1 MLALRCILFIF
12 LVVCFIQ
19 GSLAIEV
26 SFSAED
32 GGGSVGISDEY
43 DVSTGVSISEES
55 EAKFGNVEMT
65 NSREVAGSG
74 DAKAVQ
80 SYSGSGYTGHA
91 SFLASG
97 ALSSLTGFA
106 QLTPYYLNAAQNIV
120 VSGDWAKSSL
130 GVMQGSSEAFTS
142 GSVNDG
148 SMIVSQGAWTGSV
161 HVSESVQAQG
171 NNIVVTTEAR
181 QGAGE
186 WSKIET
192 GIESAP
198 GYPGSFSGTL
208 TSEAGHSTHVT
219 QSGSLNGAYNVQGAN
234 SEMSKKIAGIASLNR
249 NFESGTGI
257 EGTYLVGFSG
267 VIQDIIDAAAP
278 QTAVLLPAGYYD
290 EDVDF
295 WKNLR
300 IQVENSGQTTVNILA
315 LTNNARLLADSSGLF
330 APQVYVNLGSSIND
344 GLSLASNAGT
354 VNVAAGNY
362 LDNVN
367 QNFYSRNVQLSGV
380 AGATTTSQ
388 FTLDQSLA
396 GKITGLT
403 AGTVQVNSGS
413 SINDGLSL
421 ASNAGTVNVAAGTY
435 SENVQI
441 NKDLTLKGTG
451 NPTASS
457 FTLNAKLGT
466 GSGGITAPTIYVNPT
481 AKIQDGI
488 TLASLGGTVNIAAG
502 TYSENLVINKL
513 LTLSGAGSGDDTSFN
528 TLINA
533 VDKSKS
539 VISIVTGGTSE
550 DNRLIVK
557 DLQVTGATSSS
568 GISINGGGDISHI
581 TLDNIKSSG
590 NYYGAEF
597 SALGSGN
604 SISDV
609 IVSNSQVTNSGM
621 DGVNIDARNHG
632 SIVNVEIK
640 DSTISDSGGNGVRVN
655 AGVRYSSDSRVS
667 GTIGSIG
674 IKGCTISN
682 SVVGSGVDVRAYS
695 GSTIGSIGIAGSV
708 ISGAGG
714 GGVYGGAYYG
724 GTTIGNI
731 VITGS
736 TISDTLIGVS
746 MGATDGGI
754 NNIIAL
760 TDSTI
765 SNSGCDGI
773 WTAAAYGGTI
783 GKLVITRSTIT
794 GSGWNGVSTK
804 TWGGSIGKLE
814 AHESNIY
821 GNSEF
826 GIMNQAGT
834 TFDATNNWWG
844 NGGTGV
850 NAGKPGEE
858 GNNRAGSVLYT
869 PSEAWRRSYGQTT
882 DQTLGIVTYT
892 PWSTSKFPV
901 AP

>member
-1 MLALRCILFIF
+1 MW
-12 LVVCFIQ
+12 
-19 GSLAIEV
+19 GS
-26 SFSAED
+26 
-32 GGGSVGISDEY
+32 
-43 DVSTGVSISEES
+43 
-55 EAKFGNVEMT
+55 
-65 NSREVAGSG
+65 
-74 DAKAVQ
+74 
-80 SYSGSGYTGHA
+80 
-91 SFLASG
+91 
-97 ALSSLTGFA
+97 
-106 QLTPYYLNAAQNIV
+106 
-120 VSGDWAKSSL
+120 
-130 GVMQGSSEAFTS
+130 
-142 GSVNDG
+142 
-148 SMIVSQGAWTGSV
+148 
-161 HVSESVQAQG
+161 
-171 NNIVVTTEAR
+171 
-181 QGAGE
+181 
-186 WSKIET
+186 
-192 GIESAP
+192 
-198 GYPGSFSGTL
+198 
-208 TSEAGHSTHVT
+208 
-219 QSGSLNGAYNVQGAN
+219 
-234 SEMSKKIAGIASLNR
+234 
-249 NFESGTGI
+249 
-257 EGTYLVGFSG
+257 
-267 VIQDIIDAAAP
+267 
-278 QTAVLLPAGYYD
+278 
-290 EDVDF
+290 
-295 WKNLR
+295 
-300 IQVENSGQTTVNILA
+300 
-315 LTNNARLLADSSGLF
+315 
-330 APQVYVNLGSSIND
+330 
-344 GLSLASNAGT
+344 
-354 VNVAAGNY
+354 
-362 LDNVN
+362 
-367 QNFYSRNVQLSGV
+367 
-380 AGATTTSQ
+380 
-388 FTLDQSLA
+388 
-396 GKITGLT
+396 
-403 AGTVQVNSGS
+403 QVN
-413 SINDGLSL
+413 
-421 ASNAGTVNVAAGTY
+421 
-435 SENVQI
+435 
-441 NKDLTLKGTG
+441 
-451 NPTASS
+451 
-457 FTLNAKLGT
+457 
-466 GSGGITAPTIYVNPT
+466 GI
-481 AKIQDGI
+481 
-488 TLASLGGTVNIAAG
+488 
-502 TYSENLVINKL
+502 
-513 LTLSGAGSGDDTSFN
+513 
-528 TLINA
+528 
-533 VDKSKS
+533 
-539 VISIVTGGTSE
+539 
-550 DNRLIVK
+550 
-557 DLQVTGATSSS
+557 
-568 GISINGGGDISHI
+568 GDISHI

-590 NYYGAEF
+590 NYYGADF

-604 SISDV
+604 RISDV
-609 IVSNSQVTNSGM
+609 IVSNSQITNSGM